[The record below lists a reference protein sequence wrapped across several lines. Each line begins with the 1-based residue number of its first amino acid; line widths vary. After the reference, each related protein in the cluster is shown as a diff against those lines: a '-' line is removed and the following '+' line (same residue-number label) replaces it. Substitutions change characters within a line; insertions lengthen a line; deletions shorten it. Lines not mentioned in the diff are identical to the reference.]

1 LVTASPELCS
11 AAVMEAKKWQLEK
24 KSGLDSNSDLGYG
37 SHSLNLIALPHVS
50 DSLSLS
56 LSLSEFMWKYIVM
69 FPLFL
74 LHVVYI
80 LGI

>member
-1 LVTASPELCS
+1 
-11 AAVMEAKKWQLEK
+11 MEAKKWQLEK

>member
-1 LVTASPELCS
+1 
-11 AAVMEAKKWQLEK
+11 MEAKKWQLEK

-50 DSLSLS
+50 DALS
-56 LSLSEFMWKYIVM
+56 LSLSEFMRKHIVM
-69 FPLFL
+69 FPLSL